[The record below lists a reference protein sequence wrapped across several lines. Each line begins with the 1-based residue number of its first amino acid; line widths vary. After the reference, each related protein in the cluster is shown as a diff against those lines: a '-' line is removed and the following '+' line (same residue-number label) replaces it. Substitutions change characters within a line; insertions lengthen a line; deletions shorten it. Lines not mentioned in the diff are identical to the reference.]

1 MGLSHEGEDLTDFI
15 GYMTEMRRSFPQIR
29 DRRWLDGRRSDGS
42 YGVLWLRPDAE
53 EMTEADWKFPES
65 RFLAYV
71 LGPLEQGQPPIFVVL
86 NAAPEEI
93 AFKLPK
99 MAEYKSWR
107 QVLNTTEGK
116 QTAADFVSSADTKA
130 PPRSVLAF
138 MGRS

>member
-1 MGLSHEGEDLTDFI
+1 MLL
-15 GYMTEMRRSFPQIR
+15 
-29 DRRWLDGRRSDGS
+29 
-42 YGVLWLRPDAE
+42 
-53 EMTEADWKFPES
+53 TEADWKFPES